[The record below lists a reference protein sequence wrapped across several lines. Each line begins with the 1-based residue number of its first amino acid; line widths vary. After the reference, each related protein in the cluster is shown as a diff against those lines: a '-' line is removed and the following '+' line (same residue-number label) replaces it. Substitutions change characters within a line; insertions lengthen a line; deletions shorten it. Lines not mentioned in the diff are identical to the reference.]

1 METKQTAVDFLI
13 EHIKIDA
20 MYEAKTLDEWVL
32 VFDRAKQ
39 MEKEQIIDAV
49 EWNYK
54 SNMGEVY
61 YKATYE
67 IQRD

>member
-1 METKQTAVDFLI
+1 MKQTAVEWLI
-13 EHIKIDA
+13 ENCHIVPKNEINKR
-20 MYEAKTLDEWVL
+20 ELIKQ
-32 VFDRAKQ
+32 AKQ

-61 YKATYE
+61 YNATFKL
-67 IQRD
+67 